1 MRIHD
6 SHHGE
11 LDQNPLWGRNNQME
25 AVFTVGFVEVW
36 ETELLKC
43 GHVSKLIST
52 AQEWKRGLF
61 MYF

>member
-1 MRIHD
+1 MRMHD
-6 SHHGE
+6 SHLGE
-11 LDQNPLWGRNNQME
+11 LGQNPLWGRKNQVE

-52 AQEWKRGLF
+52 AQAWKCGLF